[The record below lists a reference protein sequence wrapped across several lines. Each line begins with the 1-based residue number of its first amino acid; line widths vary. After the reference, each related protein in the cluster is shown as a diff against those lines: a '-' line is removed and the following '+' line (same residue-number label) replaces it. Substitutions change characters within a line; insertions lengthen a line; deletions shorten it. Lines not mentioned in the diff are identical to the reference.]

1 MITGNFNYLI
11 LHMKFYMF
19 SDQKVFDISD
29 KWKRRKISPLRFK
42 DTHESLFLPSTTT
55 PKLERMKH
63 LVQENSKGRHYN
75 VLGTQHAQ
83 VYYNAFLY
91 YFLVQDNSKG
101 RHYNV
106 LGTQHAQV

>member
-83 VYYNAFLY
+83 V
-91 YFLVQDNSKG
+91 
-101 RHYNV
+101 
-106 LGTQHAQV
+106 